1 MQNYGTCVCNRED
14 FYPHSTEV
22 RDVKIT
28 SASFELLGA
37 DFSAHEDDIGD
48 AEADC
53 H

>member
-1 MQNYGTCVCNRED
+1 MGPE
-14 FYPHSTEV
+14 ELE
-22 RDVKIT
+22 RDRLTTTIKSEKV
-28 SASFELLGA
+28 ACELLGA